1 MPESGT
7 DSQQVRDTDNPE
19 GGEITTSFS
28 LRKKKTRGGSFRKRD
43 HVTV

>member
-19 GGEITTSFS
+19 SGEITRSFP
-28 LRKKKTRGGSFRKRD
+28 LRKKSRRGVSFRKRD